1 LDVSLSWYEAS
12 LLLGANVGAGSYP
25 LYVNVWNKEVM
36 DTHRATMVG
45 VEPVSDKAL
54 QLEGQTSRVEDVG
67 RQPATEIQ

>member
-1 LDVSLSWYEAS
+1 MGDD
-12 LLLGANVGAGSYP
+12 SYP

-67 RQPATEIQ
+67 KQPATEIK